1 MSLNNQC
8 RFSLAPAE
16 MCVGCCARCIG
27 IALISLALTAIVTN
41 LMLLFPNGKTKHIL
55 EKHIAWEARIL
66 PGGWGG
72 GIPVLLAG
80 LYIKAAAHKGH
91 FGLCIQSRMKMLMS
105 ILYSFVAGACS
116 FACLCISGLGL
127 ANGPLCLFNETL
139 PNGTQV
145 RVWEYPFHTESTLI
159 ISTENYLYHHSLWR
173 VCEHP
178 RDIVLWNVVLF
189 SILMGTSA
197 IETILCSLQMMNGLL
212 GCMFGA
218 C

>member
-1 MSLNNQC
+1 
-8 RFSLAPAE
+8 

-72 GIPVLLAG
+72 GIPVRTFFLAPFTRSTG
-80 LYIKAAAHKGH
+80 TKV
-91 FGLCIQSRMKMLMS
+91 S
-105 ILYSFVAGACS
+105 CS
-116 FACLCISGLGL
+116 FYFTPTHRDSNYLSISF
-127 ANGPLCLFNETL
+127 LF
-139 PNGTQV
+139 V
-145 RVWEYPFHTESTLI
+145 C
-159 ISTENYLYHHSLWR
+159 STENYLYHHSLWR

-212 GCMFGA
+212 GCIKFLNSREGREGEGEGGKKCSMRWI
-218 C
+218 

>member
-1 MSLNNQC
+1 
-8 RFSLAPAE
+8 

-72 GIPVLLAG
+72 GIPVRTFFLAPFTRSTG
-80 LYIKAAAHKGH
+80 T
-91 FGLCIQSRMKMLMS
+91 KMLMS

-127 ANGPLCLFNETL
+127 ANGPLCLFNET
-139 PNGTQV
+139 
-145 RVWEYPFHTESTLI
+145 F
-159 ISTENYLYHHSLWR
+159 TENYLYHHSLWR

-218 C
+218 SHVEAEVNHCELHVMM

>member
-1 MSLNNQC
+1 VMEFCSTPHASE
-8 RFSLAPAE
+8 RTW

-72 GIPVLLAG
+72 GIPVRTFFLAP
-80 LYIKAAAHKGH
+80 
-91 FGLCIQSRMKMLMS
+91 FTRST
-105 ILYSFVAGACS
+105 ACS

-145 RVWEYPFHTESTLI
+145 RVISFLFVC
-159 ISTENYLYHHSLWR
+159 STENYLYHHSLWR

>member
-1 MSLNNQC
+1 
-8 RFSLAPAE
+8 

-72 GIPVLLAG
+72 GIPVRTFFLAPFTRSTG
-80 LYIKAAAHKGH
+80 TKV
-91 FGLCIQSRMKMLMS
+91 S
-105 ILYSFVAGACS
+105 CS

-127 ANGPLCLFNETL
+127 ANGPLCLFNET
-139 PNGTQV
+139 
-145 RVWEYPFHTESTLI
+145 FTLI

-212 GCMFGA
+212 GCMFGKKGITPESS